1 MFIFLV
7 RQFAWCANIS
17 EISTVE
23 SRINIMSTQFCSI
36 VASYIVFNLFF
47 PDVPYILL
55 FVLRSKSYDTGAAL
69 DARIPLQEG

>member
-1 MFIFLV
+1 
-7 RQFAWCANIS
+7 
-17 EISTVE
+17 
-23 SRINIMSTQFCSI
+23 MSTQFCSI